1 MVVEVVGKD
10 QAVMSEVVAWTQQQ
24 WRQRDIKAHVEEERG
39 RGVNPTVVGEAVDDL
54 PAWTQRW
61 SGRWLARPR

>member
-24 WRQRDIKAHVEEERG
+24 WRQRGVKAHVEEQA
-39 RGVNPTVVGEAVDDL
+39 RGVNPTVVGEVIDDL
-54 PAWTQRW
+54 PAWTQWW
-61 SGRWLARPR
+61 SGRWVARPR